1 VSAPAAA
8 GEASGADLLGL
19 LTAGGVDDGLCVHAG
34 PRRISR
40 LQLVAAAEAVRVA
53 LDGLG
58 LPSGARVGVV
68 VPNEPEAVA
77 AWFGTWA
84 GARTLVPL
92 NPRLAPAEL
101 ERIVAT
107 ADVAAFVTTPAL
119 SDRLDGVAGPAG
131 PAGDLLVVRLAVRTP
146 DGDGDDPRV
155 ALLQLT
161 SGTTGPP
168 VPVPLRHDDVLTMLG
183 MVTGQL
189 RPGTTDAEAATRPR
203 PAPNLVPVSQSV
215 WAGIYGVLFAL
226 HVRADV
232 VLMPRFEPVSF
243 AHLVREHGVRSVA
256 LPPAAMVML
265 VEAGDLGDGGG
276 GSELGDLRW
285 VRSITAPLP
294 PQVARRFHERF
305 GVAVL
310 NCYGQTELGG
320 EVIGWTAADW
330 RSHGEAKLGAVGR
343 LHPGVDLEVRTD
355 DGLAPPGESG
365 ELWVRT
371 PATRRAAPGGSLAA
385 RLDADRFWRT
395 GDVGRL
401 DADGFV
407 WIDSRVSD
415 VINRGGLKVFPAEVE
430 QVLRSAPGVRD
441 VAVGGVPDARLGQVP
456 WAWIVPDDGQPDAD
470 ALNADAL
477 AAWCRERVS
486 PYKVPV
492 RFVAVDALPR
502 NEIGKVLLRE
512 LVASAKPSD

>member
-1 VSAPAAA
+1 VSAVAPL
-8 GEASGADLLGL
+8 GESSGADLLGL

-34 PRRISR
+34 TRRISR
-40 LQLVAAAEAVRVA
+40 PQLVAAAEAVRVA

-58 LPSGARVGVV
+58 LPPGARVGVV

-101 ERIVAT
+101 ERIVAA

-131 PAGDLLVVRLAVRTP
+131 AAGDVLVVRLGLRPP
-146 DGDGDDPRV
+146 DGTGDDPRV

-168 VPVPLRHDDVLTMLG
+168 TPVPLRHDDVLTMLG

-189 RPGTTDAEAATRPR
+189 RQGTSDADAATRPR

-243 AHLVREHGVRSVA
+243 ARLVREHGVRSVA

-265 VEAGDLGDGGG
+265 VEAGDLHGDGDDAGTG
-276 GSELGDLRW
+276 DGPELGGLRW

-330 RSHGEAKLGAVGR
+330 REHGEAKLGAVGR

-355 DGLAPPGESG
+355 AGLAGVGEPG

-371 PATRRAAPGGSLAA
+371 PATRRAAPGGSLDS

-395 GDVGRL
+395 GDVGRM

-441 VAVGGVPDARLGQVP
+441 VAVAGVPDDRLGQVP
-456 WAWIVPDDGQPDAD
+456 WAWIVPTDDGSVD
-470 ALNADAL
+470 ADAL

-492 RFVAVDALPR
+492 RFVPVDALPR
-502 NEIGKVLLRE
+502 NEVGKVLLRE
-512 LVASAKPSD
+512 LVARAQP